1 MNKRLNRLNRLAF
14 KHHNDGAAIITKE
27 SGAIIEALVLID
39 KGMESLTPNGDIQG
53 DEIHIQ
59 ILHQGVLSSGW
70 QGALIIASDSSLRFR
85 CDRKVNDDGYIIRMS
100 VTQLVT

>member
-14 KHHNDGAAIITKE
+14 KHHNDGKATITKE
-27 SGAIIEALVLID
+27 DGIEFEAFILVDRGL
-39 KGMESLTPNGDIQG
+39 ESVTPDGDING